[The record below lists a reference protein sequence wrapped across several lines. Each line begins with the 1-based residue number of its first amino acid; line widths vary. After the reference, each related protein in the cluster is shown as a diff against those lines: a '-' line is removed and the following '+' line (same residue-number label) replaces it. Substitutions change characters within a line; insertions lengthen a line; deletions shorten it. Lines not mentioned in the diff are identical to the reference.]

1 MMGKL
6 LVVGSVALDTVRTPF
21 GEATEVLG
29 GSATFFSVA
38 ASYFTNV
45 ELIAVIGEDFPE
57 AHLNFLKSRHIG
69 VAGLEKRPGQTFRWK
84 GEYTYQLN
92 EAKTLDTRL
101 NVFETFRPNIA
112 DRYRSPGMLFLGN
125 IDPELQLDVLNQVQ
139 RPAVV
144 ACDTMNF
151 WIEGKRDA
159 LWRVLEKVDILI
171 INDGEARLLGQD
183 SNLVQVAKT
192 ILARGPKHLI
202 IKRGEYGVL
211 MFDQKQV
218 FGAPAF
224 PLEQVKDPTG
234 AGDTFAGGFMGYL
247 SATGNL
253 SESSIRQ
260 AIIFGSV
267 MASFTVEAFSLDRLR
282 VLDYK
287 EIEARFRE
295 FKRLTHFEDLS

>member
-1 MMGKL
+1 
-6 LVVGSVALDTVRTPF
+6 
-21 GEATEVLG
+21 
-29 GSATFFSVA
+29 
-38 ASYFTNV
+38 
-45 ELIAVIGEDFPE
+45 
-57 AHLNFLKSRHIG
+57 
-69 VAGLEKRPGQTFRWK
+69 
-84 GEYTYQLN
+84 
-92 EAKTLDTRL
+92 
-101 NVFETFRPNIA
+101 
-112 DRYRSPGMLFLGN
+112 
-125 IDPELQLDVLNQVQ
+125 
-139 RPAVV
+139 
-144 ACDTMNF
+144 
-151 WIEGKRDA
+151 
-159 LWRVLEKVDILI
+159 LEKVDILI

-183 SNLVQVAKT
+183 SNLVQVANT